1 MNSINREILIT
12 IEQHKQK
19 LDFEY
24 KQIESVLNEFS
35 KKFENDPVSSMKK
48 AEDIVEWLKE
58 IVIGIKIIEGYIH
71 NFPNAKKPKCGY
83 VSDKIHQIENE
94 PIISKVYDI
103 IIPLSMMLNTVFL
116 LRNI

>member
-35 KKFENDPVSSMKK
+35 KKL
-48 AEDIVEWLKE
+48 AESICVHLATRGEADLEGKDWEKIFAEC
-58 IVIGIKIIEGYIH
+58 IG
-71 NFPNAKKPKCGY
+71 AKW
-83 VSDKIHQIENE
+83 SHSN
-94 PIISKVYDI
+94 S
-103 IIPLSMMLNTVFL
+103 
-116 LRNI
+116 